1 MVAPVRWA
9 TPATDVACAVQ
20 PACSARRTIQST
32 KTPPP
37 WPPRAMIAMWMLCG
51 FRGLSWLI
59 AAPPA
64 GTAPGPRPRAI
75 GAPAARPAHG
85 SARVVH
91 LVGLVES
98 GAGHGGVGHL
108 AAMAAG
114 HAVLVHAGHRVGF
127 ERIAA

>member
-51 FRGLSWLI
+51 FRVLSWLI

-64 GTAPGPRPRAI
+64 GTAPGARARAI
-75 GAPAARPAHG
+75 GAPAATPAPAVQPALG

-91 LVGLVES
+91 LVGLVER
-98 GAGHGGVGHL
+98 GAEHGGVGHL

-114 HAVLVHAGHRVGF
+114 HAVLVHAGHR
-127 ERIAA
+127 

>member
-51 FRGLSWLI
+51 FRVLSWLI

-64 GTAPGPRPRAI
+64 VQ
-75 GAPAARPAHG
+75 PALG
-85 SARVVH
+85 SSRVVH
-91 LVGLVES
+91 LVGLVER
-98 GAGHGGVGHL
+98 GAEHGGVGHL

-114 HAVLVHAGHRVGF
+114 HAMLVHAGHRVGF
-127 ERIAA
+127 ERIAAGRQPQAPATPNPH